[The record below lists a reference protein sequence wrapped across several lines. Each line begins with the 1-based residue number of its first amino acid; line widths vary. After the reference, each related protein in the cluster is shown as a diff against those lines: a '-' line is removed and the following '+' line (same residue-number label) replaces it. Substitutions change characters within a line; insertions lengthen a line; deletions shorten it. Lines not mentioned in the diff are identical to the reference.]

1 MDKKTQG
8 KTAKF
13 AISMSATEFKELESL
28 RQKTG
33 ESRSQFI
40 RNSIRAWKAEY
51 RRPLGVKEDLDEYKK
66 EVPTDLVDLEE
77 RRRRAIAAAGQFR
90 SGIPDLSSK
99 HDEHLEKAYGTKP
112 PSKDK
117 NTTRQDQ

>member
-1 MDKKTQG
+1 MANTKKS
-8 KTAKF
+8 KTVKF
-13 AISMSATEFKELESL
+13 AISMSDAEFKELESL

-40 RNSIRAWKAEY
+40 RNSIRAWKTEY
-51 RRPLGVKEDLDEYKK
+51 QRPLGVKEDLGDYKK

-112 PSKDK
+112 PSKGK
-117 NTTRQDQ
+117 KIPTR